1 MLISL
6 ACYGVK
12 QICTLISYVSNI
24 VSVHDVLAR
33 EVCIHSLLDI
43 AVGLSSLQ
51 QEQIFNML
59 INVPN

>member
-24 VSVHDVLAR
+24 VSVHDVAR